1 MQTMFHSLKQML
13 KNTDPVRVLIIP
25 RRTIKEETPGKY
37 KYWNY

>member
-1 MQTMFHSLKQML
+1 ML

-37 KYWNY
+37 KY